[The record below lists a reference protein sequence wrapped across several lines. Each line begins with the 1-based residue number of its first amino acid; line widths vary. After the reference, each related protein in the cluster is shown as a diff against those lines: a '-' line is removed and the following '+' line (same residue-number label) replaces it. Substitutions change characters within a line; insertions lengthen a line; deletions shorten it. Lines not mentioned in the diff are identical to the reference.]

1 LVSVATENEKK
12 TTDLAVQDAAGQ
24 SPEVAERPAPTDLGI
39 EIGVEGSNLPFSTH
53 YTPPMGSRGG
63 MRDNLFESIRET
75 YGQDFGPTP
84 QELVSMRRM
93 DGQARALYRL
103 LTLPVKAALASSTF
117 LPAEGGE
124 AEQEF
129 IEQVFRLPPEHGGM
143 SVTFSHFMSQLLMG
157 LFDGFAAFE
166 QVYWMPSFGPLS
178 GKYTLKK
185 LAHRAAETITFV
197 TDGGGSFQGF
207 RQRAF
212 QHGKQ
217 VDAFIPVE
225 NCFYYAAQEE
235 ERKFYGVSFF
245 QSAYYHYDKK
255 VKTYFIAHLA
265 AQRAAVG
272 TRIGTFPTSAGPAS
286 KAQFRSALSEV
297 AFAQFMMMPDGYKV
311 EALKEGG
318 SFDFLNYINHHNSQM
333 SKSVLANFFDSDTG
347 GGSNDAS
354 LVNFGQPGDEM
365 FTLMLR
371 GVMDDIANSINHY
384 IIPRLIDWN
393 FEGGKYPTF
402 TWSSF
407 TDEQR
412 SIIAETFK
420 TLSTAGQSMTVTPE
434 FMRALEI
441 HMAEEM
447 GLEVDYDAVEER
459 EAEEK
464 AQQEEMLAQQQAAMD
479 AQNAPVGEEEEP
491 VDPTDAFEQQAG
503 FSAES
508 SEGMVKLARDLLD
521 EAQVELSRR
530 VASEE
535 GAKKY
540 GSPIGSLI
548 SSDEVAEQGKGGSK
562 SKVTMVRLLSLQA
575 QIDAATELGNEVAA
589 KAAQDSFNEAMASY
603 TGGRNVEYVKEQ
615 VRALLGKK

>member
-1 LVSVATENEKK
+1 VATDDVKKKNE
-12 TTDLAVQDAAGQ
+12 LAVVDQEEATE
-24 SPEVAERPAPTDLGI
+24 SPEVAERPLPVELGI
-39 EIGVEGSNLPFSTH
+39 EIGVESNLPFSTH
-53 YTPPMGSRGG
+53 YTPPMGSRRNI
-63 MRDNLFESIRET
+63 RDDLYETIRET

-84 QELVSMRRM
+84 RDLVSMRRQ

-124 AEQEF
+124 AEQEY
-129 IEQVFRLPPEHGGM
+129 IEQVFNLPPEHGGM

-166 QVYWMPSFGPLS
+166 QVYWMPTFGPLS

-185 LAHRAAETITFV
+185 LAYRPSETITFV
-197 TDGGGSFQGF
+197 TDQGGSFAGF

-217 VDAFIPVE
+217 IDAFIPVE

-255 VKTYFIAHLA
+255 MKIYFTAHLA

-272 TRIGTFPTSAGPAS
+272 TRIGTYPAAAGPTS
-286 KAQFRSALSEV
+286 KAVFKQALSEV
-297 AFAQFMMMPDGYKV
+297 AFAQFMMMPEGYKV
-311 EALKEGG
+311 ESLKESG

-347 GGSNDAS
+347 GGSADAS

-402 TWSSF
+402 TWASF

-412 SIIAETFK
+412 SIIADTFK

-441 HMAEEM
+441 HMADEM
-447 GLEVDYDAVEER
+447 GLEVDYEAVEER

-464 AQQEEMLAQQQAAMD
+464 AQQEEMMAQQQAAMD
-479 AQNAPVGEEEEP
+479 AQNQPVDEEEP
-491 VDPTDAFEQQAG
+491 VDPADQFETSAG
-503 FSAES
+503 FSNTES
-508 SEGMVKLARDLLD
+508 SDEMVKLARGMLD
-521 EAQVELSRR
+521 EAELELSRR
-530 VASEE
+530 VATKE
-535 GAKKY
+535 GSDKFGA
-540 GSPIGSLI
+540 PIGTLI
-548 SSDEVAEQGKGGSK
+548 TEDNIAKAEKNTK
-562 SKVTMVRLLSLQA
+562 RKVTLVRLISLQA
-575 QIDAATELGNEVAA
+575 QIDAANELGNELAA
-589 KAAQDSFNEAMASY
+589 KAAQDSFNEAMTEY

-615 VRALLGKK
+615 LRALTGKK